1 MIKAEKFVILNRK
14 NAKKNTTFEKVSI
27 FENCGLKLTDIL
39 YII

>member
-1 MIKAEKFVILNRK
+1 MIKAVKFAFSNRK
-14 NAKKNTTFEKVSI
+14 NARKSPLFEKVSI